1 MNTFLFLRYG
11 IRMLYF
17 FSYLVRVQILKTEYK
32 YGQILLLSDNQ
43 IVDIFR
49 VSDNWYYLV
58 ISGIIC

>member
-1 MNTFLFLRYG
+1 
-11 IRMLYF
+11 MLYF

-58 ISGIIC
+58 ISGIIW